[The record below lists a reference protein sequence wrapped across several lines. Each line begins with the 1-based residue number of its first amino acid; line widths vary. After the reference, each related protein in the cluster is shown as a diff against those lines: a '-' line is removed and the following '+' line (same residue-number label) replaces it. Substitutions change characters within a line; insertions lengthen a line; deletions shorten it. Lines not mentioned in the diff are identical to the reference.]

1 MADWNPL
8 QTLPQTLISKHP
20 AQAIHLVY
28 QASSGVCMHAAAAWD
43 PFLKKD
49 IALLEDVQKF
59 ALRVCTKTWDTN
71 YDDLL
76 LTSHLPP
83 QWLQERRQQT
93 KLGNLFNII
102 NELTFFPDT
111 PTQVRRQIYPSRS
124 VHARALVPLQS
135 HSLQYYN
142 SFFPSAIA
150 VWNSLPSSVVSATS
164 YPAFKQVLCSP
175 SFISWLLVSFC
186 CTT

>member
-1 MADWNPL
+1 MCIRDSIRP
-8 QTLPQTLISKHP
+8 
-20 AQAIHLVY
+20 HLEY
-28 QASSGVCMHAAAAWD
+28 AAAAWD
-43 PFLKKD
+43 PFLKKRHSSPRGC
-49 IALLEDVQKF
+49 AE
-59 ALRVCTKTWDTN
+59 VCTEGLHKN
-71 YDDLL
+71 MGHKLSNDDLL

-83 QWLQERRQQT
+83 QWLQERRQQS

-111 PTQVRRQIYPSRS
+111 PTQVRQQIYPSRS

-164 YPAFKQVLCSP
+164 YPAFKQALCSP